1 MRRAYELLGL
11 AMTARSVA
19 VKYSSPDMMPDP
31 RAMAELQNAA
41 SRAGGVPW
49 LISGLLASYTGI
61 TVDQQAAEEAAT
73 RESIVSD
80 IRLLD
85 DLYRIAGFLPG
96 SDTRWLLECLQE
108 LVADTLRPVSPESGG
123 KSRSTSTENA
133 YQVTGQVT
141 QYLLHLLGSEH
152 LVHGRYDPS
161 RLRSLDAGEI
171 GETHAMR
178 RLRWGAVD
186 MLAALAGDAKRNDRS
201 WAGFTGALGRLG
213 APPTRAER
221 LARLFGPLTEAA
233 AQLLTVQPLTGPQS
247 DSPFPSIDD
256 RAGATLAL
264 SDLVAISALL
274 ADRG

>member
-1 MRRAYELLGL
+1 MRRAHELFGL
-11 AMTARSVA
+11 AMTARSA
-19 VKYSSPDMMPDP
+19 AAKYSSPDMMPD
-31 RAMAELQNAA
+31 RRVMAEFQNAA

-61 TVDQQAAEEAAT
+61 TVDQQAAEEAAS
-73 RESIVSD
+73 REIIVSD
-80 IRLLD
+80 MRLLD
-85 DLYRIAGFLPG
+85 DLCRIAGFLPG
-96 SDTRWLLECLQE
+96 SDMRWFLECLQE
-108 LVADTLRPVSPESGG
+108 LAGDTLRSADPEFVQR
-123 KSRSTSTENA
+123 SRSPTIRDTRQEP
-133 YQVTGQVT
+133 GQT
-141 QYLLHLLGSEH
+141 THHLLHLLGSEH
-152 LVHGRYDPS
+152 LVHGRYNPS
-161 RLRSLDAGEI
+161 RFRSLDAREI
-171 GETHAMR
+171 GDGHTIR
-178 RLRWGAVD
+178 RLRRGAVD

-213 APPTRAER
+213 APPARAER

-233 AQLLTVQPLTGPQS
+233 AQLLTVQPPTRPQS